1 MPKPCPACGS
11 EKYRVASLRTGDSL
25 LHRFLFTALR
35 CRDCRERFWIFS
47 PLKIALFVV
56 AFALF
61 LLWLVWGNLNHQP
74 SLNANTLD
82 SADQRFTTLS
92 NRAKKGD
99 ADAELQLGKLYA
111 NGEGVIVN
119 DREAARWFAKA
130 AHNGNAEAQYWYA
143 VALLEG
149 RGVVQDYQGALK
161 WIEPPAR
168 RGNPD
173 AQFRL
178 GQMYRFG
185 TGTPADKV
193 KAYTWFNL
201 AAAQGVDDALKARD
215 SVVWQLKPDEVAAAQ
230 AEAHKISD
238 AMVKA
243 ADTAPPPQPAAVPA
257 HKQSHSLTRSPPAS
271 P

>member
-1 MPKPCPACGS
+1 MPSPCPACGS
-11 EKYRVASLRTGDSL
+11 EKYRIASLRAGDSL
-25 LHRFLFTALR
+25 PHRLLFTALR

-47 PLKIALFVV
+47 PFKIALFVV
-56 AFALF
+56 LFALL
-61 LLWLVWGNLNHQP
+61 LLWLVWGNPNHQP

-82 SADQRFTTLS
+82 SAEQRFTTLS
-92 NRAKKGD
+92 SRAKNGD

-130 AHNGNAEAQYWYA
+130 AHNGNSEAQYRYA

-149 RGVVQDYQGALK
+149 RGVVQDYQAALK

-201 AAAQGVDDALKARD
+201 AAAQGVNDALKARD

-238 AMVKA
+238 AMLKA
-243 ADTAPPPQPAAVPA
+243 VDTAPALKP
-257 HKQSHSLTRSPPAS
+257 SHSLTTSPPAS

>member
-1 MPKPCPACGS
+1 
-11 EKYRVASLRTGDSL
+11 L

-35 CRDCRERFWIFS
+35 CRDCRERYWTFS
-47 PLKIALFVV
+47 ALKIGLFVA

-74 SLNANTLD
+74 SLNASTLD
-82 SADQRFTTLS
+82 SADQRFTILS
-92 NRAKKGD
+92 NRAKNGD
-99 ADAELQLGKLYA
+99 ADAQLQLGKHYA

-119 DREAARWFAKA
+119 DREAAKWYAKA
-130 AHNGNAEAQYWYA
+130 AHSGNSEAQYWYA
-143 VALLEG
+143 LALLEG
-149 RGVVQDYQGALK
+149 RGVVQDYQAAMK

-173 AQFRL
+173 AQYRL
-178 GQMYRFG
+178 GQMYRYG

-201 AAAQGVDDALKARD
+201 AAAQGVDDAVKARD
-215 SVVWQLKPDEVAAAQ
+215 SVVWQLKPEEVVAAQ
-230 AEAHKISD
+230 TEAHKISD
-238 AMVKA
+238 AMLKA
-243 ADTAPPPQPAAVPA
+243 PESAASATHTSSAVPA
-257 HKQSHSLTRSPPAS
+257 QADTQPTLKSSASLTTSPPAS